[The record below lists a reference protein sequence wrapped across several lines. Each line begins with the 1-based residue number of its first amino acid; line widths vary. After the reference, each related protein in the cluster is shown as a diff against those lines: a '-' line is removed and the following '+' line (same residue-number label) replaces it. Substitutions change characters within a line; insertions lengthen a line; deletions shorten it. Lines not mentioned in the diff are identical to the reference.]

1 MFKKTTINS
10 KYDVNITITIII
22 VKIIISIYSK
32 IKNKI
37 FLMVIKKIF

>member
-10 KYDVNITITIII
+10 KYDVNITIII

-37 FLMVIKKIF
+37 FLIVIEKIF